1 MTKFGKLLPKYELFS
16 NLGTNTHTHTH
27 THTHDLDS
35 SIIPTLVSNDAWK
48 LASQNNTK
56 KKMNDK
62 LEYYA
67 YCNVQKLP

>member
-48 LASQNNTK
+48 LAS
-56 KKMNDK
+56 
-62 LEYYA
+62 
-67 YCNVQKLP
+67 